1 MKGDSKMDVK
11 VELLK
16 EYIADHIVNHID
28 DFEIDADQIADTT
41 AIKIVREISAVLKN
55 EAYDDIDMIEEIVM
69 IFEKYSLDTGGC
81 HDY

>member
-1 MKGDSKMDVK
+1 MDVK